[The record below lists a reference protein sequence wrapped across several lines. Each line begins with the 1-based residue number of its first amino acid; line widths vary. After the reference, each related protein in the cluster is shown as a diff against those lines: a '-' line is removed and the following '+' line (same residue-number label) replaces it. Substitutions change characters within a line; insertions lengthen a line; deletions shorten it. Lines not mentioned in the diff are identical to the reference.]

1 MLFVFTKVGSRQSLK
16 CDLYYIRYKL
26 TIFTPEFLPTML
38 AKEQL
43 KSIFP
48 DWEEGLYNAI
58 IEHCELKEANAGTV
72 LLKPGQNIKSA
83 MLIVEGSVKLYQE
96 DEDGGEYFMYH
107 LNPGEACAVT
117 LVCNYHHEKS
127 QVLAKA
133 VTDISYLSIPVEF
146 MDKWLNEFKSWHYFV
161 IKTYRSR
168 YEELLKTIHEI
179 AFKNMDERLEFYIKR
194 QVSQFGASVN
204 LTHQEIAND
213 LNTSREVVS
222 RLLKK
227 MEHNGWIKMNRNSFD
242 WVKK

>member
-1 MLFVFTKVGSRQSLK
+1 
-16 CDLYYIRYKL
+16 
-26 TIFTPEFLPTML
+26 ML

-48 DWEEGLYNAI
+48 DWEDGLYDSILENA
-58 IEHCELKEANAGTV
+58 ELKEAKAGTT
-72 LLKPGQNIKSA
+72 LLKMGQNIKSA
-83 MLIVEGSVKLYQE
+83 MLVVEGTVKLYQE
-96 DEDGGEYFMYH
+96 DENGGEYFMYH

-133 VTDISYLSIPVEF
+133 VTDISYLAIPIEF

-161 IKTYRSR
+161 IRTYRSR
-168 YEELLKTIHEI
+168 YEELLKTIHET

-194 QVSQFGASVN
+194 QVTQFGNTVH

-227 MEHNGWIKMNRNSFD
+227 MEHNEWIKMNRNSFD
-242 WVKK
+242 WIRKS